1 MRVLHTPWSRWHAN
15 RESSVTIGVFDGVHR
30 GHRAL
35 IDRLS
40 QSHEKT
46 VLTFDP
52 HPVEI
57 LRPGT
62 PPRLI
67 TTVDERL
74 ALLDGAGVTQTGVLD
89 LREIKDLEPE
99 AFVAEVLV
107 ERLRMRHIVL
117 GPDFRF
123 GKDRRGDLG
132 LLRQLGA
139 VHGYEVEVVDLISD
153 GEGPVSSSRIRT
165 LIEGGR
171 PDDAARH
178 LTTRFVVK
186 GPVIHGDKR
195 GAGIGYPTANIR
207 PPDRKV
213 VPATGVYAAF
223 AHLGAATH
231 PAAVSVGVR
240 PTFGGGELLIETYM
254 IDFEGEI
261 YGEQLGVEFVEYLR
275 PELDFEDV
283 ESLIAQMEDDVAS
296 CLELLEATG
305 SNVG

>member
-1 MRVLHTPWSRWHAN
+1 MKVLHTSWSRWRAN
-15 RESSVTIGVFDGVHR
+15 PGASVTIGVFDGVHR

-40 QSHEKT
+40 SSNEKT

-67 TTVDERL
+67 TTIDERL
-74 ALLDGAGVTQTGVLD
+74 ALLDGAGVGQTGVLD
-89 LREIKDLEPE
+89 LREIKDLEPKV
-99 AFVAEVLV
+99 FVEEVLV
-107 ERLRMRHIVL
+107 ERLGMRQLVI

-123 GKDRRGDLG
+123 GKDRAGDVD
-132 LLRQLGA
+132 LLRRMGRS
-139 VHGYEVEVVDLISD
+139 HGYDVEVIDLISD
-153 GEGPVSSSRIRT
+153 DVGPVSSSRIRA
-165 LIEGGR
+165 LIEEGR
-171 PDDAARH
+171 PAEAAEY
-178 LTTRFVVK
+178 LTTRFTVT

-195 GAGIGYPTANIR
+195 GAGIGYPTANMR
-207 PPDRKV
+207 PPERKV

-223 AHLGAATH
+223 AHLGAVSH

-240 PTFGGGELLIETYM
+240 PTFGGGELLIEAYI
-254 IDFEGEI
+254 IDFDQEI

-275 PELDFEDV
+275 PELDF
-283 ESLIAQMEDDVAS
+283 DDVAS
-296 CLELLEATG
+296 LISQMDDDVARTRGLLESTT